1 MISVENLQFYG
12 DIPDEW
18 IFEYY
23 LSLQENLIGQDLK
36 ILSVF
41 NSSDKV
47 PSMCIYVDESTMSYK
62 FKDFSSG
69 YQGNAVSMVMK
80 LYNLSYGEAIAKIQ
94 ADYVETPKVKRKL
107 VHHEKFR
114 VTDYEIRHWN
124 KEDAKYWLQFK
135 ITSDI
140 LEKYE
145 VAPLEYYVMSRNT
158 PEGVLE
164 TFKSSKLFLYGY
176 FNKKGQLIKIYQP
189 KIKDKKFIKVR
200 NYLQG
205 YDQLTFKTKYLL
217 IVSSLKD
224 LMTFK
229 RLGIKNIEAVAPDS
243 ENSMISKPIMQELTS
258 FYTKIIVLFDNDSP
272 GKRSAEKYNK
282 IYGLDNINL
291 DLSKDLSD
299 SVKEHGIKKVKNKIY
314 NLLKEVIKTARY

>member
-23 LSLQENLIGQDLK
+23 LSLQESLIGQDIK

-47 PSMCIYVDESTMSYK
+47 PSMCVYVDEVTMSYK

-69 YQGNAVSMVMK
+69 YQGNAISMVMK
-80 LYNLSYGEAIAKIQ
+80 LYNLSYVEAIAKVQ
-94 ADYVETPKVKRKL
+94 ADYVDTPKVKREL
-107 VHHEKFR
+107 VHHEKFK

-176 FNKKGQLIKIYQP
+176 FSVEGELIKIYQP

-200 NYLQG
+200 NHLQG

-217 IVSSLKD
+217 IISSLKD
-224 LMTFK
+224 LMAFA

-243 ENSMISKPIMQELTS
+243 ENSMIPKPIMEQLIS
-258 FYTKIIVLFDNDSP
+258 SYTKVIVLFDNDDP
-272 GKRSAEKYNK
+272 GKKSAENYYRLYN
-282 IYGLDNINL
+282 LDSINL
-291 DLSKDLSD
+291 DLAKDLSD
-299 SVKEHGIKKVKNKIY
+299 SMKEYGILAVRNLTY
-314 NLLKEVIKTARY
+314 TLLKKLLTKII

>member
-23 LSLQENLIGQDLK
+23 LSLQESLVGQDIK

-47 PSMCIYVDESTMSYK
+47 PSMCVYVDEVTMTYK

-69 YQGNAVSMVMK
+69 YQGNAISMVMK
-80 LYNLSYGEAIAKIQ
+80 LYNLSYVEAIAKVQ
-94 ADYVETPKVKRKL
+94 ADYVDTPKVKREL
-107 VHHEKFR
+107 IHHEKFK

-176 FNKKGQLIKIYQP
+176 FSAEGDLIKIYQP

-200 NYLQG
+200 NHLQG
-205 YDQLTFKTKYLL
+205 YDQLTFNTKYLL

-224 LMTFK
+224 LMAFN

-243 ENSMISKPIMQELTS
+243 ENSMISKPIMQQLMS
-258 FYTKIIVLFDNDSP
+258 SYTKVIVLFDNDEP
-272 GKRSAEKYNK
+272 GKKSAENYHRLYELN
-282 IYGLDNINL
+282 NINL

-299 SVKEHGIKKVKNKIY
+299 SIKEHGIVEVRSLIY
-314 NLLKEVIKTARY
+314 KLLKQVI

>member
-23 LSLQENLIGQDLK
+23 LSLQESLIGQDIK

-41 NSSDKV
+41 NSSDKI
-47 PSMCIYVDESTMSYK
+47 PSMCVYVDEVTMSYK

-69 YQGNAVSMVMK
+69 YQGNAISMIMK
-80 LYNLSYGEAIAKIQ
+80 LYNLSYVAAIAKVQ
-94 ADYVETPKVKRKL
+94 ADYVDTPQVKREL
-107 VHHEKFR
+107 IHHEKFK

-176 FNKKGQLIKIYQP
+176 FSVEGELIKIYQP

-200 NYLQG
+200 NHLQG
-205 YDQLTFKTKYLL
+205 YDQLTFKPKYLL

-224 LMTFK
+224 LMAFE

-243 ENSMISKPIMQELTS
+243 ENSMIPKPIMEQLIS
-258 FYTKIIVLFDNDSP
+258 SYTKVIVLFDNDDP
-272 GKRSAEKYNK
+272 GKKSAENYHRLYN
-282 IYGLDNINL
+282 LDSINL
-291 DLSKDLSD
+291 DLAKDLSD
-299 SVKEHGIKKVKNKIY
+299 SMKECGILAVRNLTY
-314 NLLKEVIKTARY
+314 TLLKKLLTKII